1 MSSVRRVVEQQQ
13 PQIQK
18 RIKQTQTRK
27 VKKRGLNTVHGFL
40 GVTVVGV
47 FLLLVG
53 QLYLDGEINQLHYDV
68 ERLKIEIQQKSV
80 ENEELY
86 SKISELS
93 TYSRA
98 MEIAKENGL
107 ATYENAVYIGE

>member
-1 MSSVRRVVEQQQ
+1 MSPVKKIVEQQQ
-13 PQIQK
+13 PSIQK
-18 RIKQTQTRK
+18 RIKITQTRK
-27 VKKRGLNTVHGFL
+27 VKKKGLNTVHGFL

-53 QLYLDGEINQLHYDV
+53 QLYLDGEINQLHYDT
-68 ERLKIEIQQKSV
+68 EQLKLEIQQKSV

-107 ATYENAVYIGE
+107 ATYENAVYSGE

>member
-1 MSSVRRVVEQQQ
+1 MNSVRRVVEQQ

-18 RIKQTQTRK
+18 RIKPIQTRK

-53 QLYLDGEINQLHYDV
+53 HL
-68 ERLKIEIQQKSV
+68 
-80 ENEELY
+80 
-86 SKISELS
+86 
-93 TYSRA
+93 
-98 MEIAKENGL
+98 
-107 ATYENAVYIGE
+107 